1 MLIENKDPSYP
12 SLIVS
17 EEISAEFEISMDSNI
32 SHEQIYGDT

>member
-12 SLIVS
+12 SFIVS
-17 EEISAEFEISMDSNI
+17 EEISMDSNI